1 MKIKNRRQ
9 KIYWER
15 MQIKENDEQVNLKGL
30 TKTQKDKKKAYVK
43 LKKRRKRNGVRNIKR
58 NIK

>member
-30 TKTQKDKKKAYVK
+30 TKTQKDKKKPM
-43 LKKRRKRNGVRNIKR
+43 LS
-58 NIK
+58 

>member
-30 TKTQKDKKKAYVK
+30 TKTQKDKKKS
-43 LKKRRKRNGVRNIKR
+43 LC
-58 NIK
+58 